1 MTKHYQRG
9 EAGVAMLVVMV
20 ALMIGFFWH
29 GGAGHGGDRGSHM
42 SSGAPTGTATKSPLD
57 LLDETYARGEVSREE
72 YLRRR
77 EDLLKR

>member
-1 MTKHYQRG
+1 
-9 EAGVAMLVVMV
+9 MLVVMV

-29 GGAGHGGDRGSHM
+29 GGTGHGGGDRGSHM
-42 SSGAPTGTATKSPLD
+42 SSGAPTDTATKSPLD
-57 LLDETYARGEVSREE
+57 LLDETYARDEVSREE

>member
-1 MTKHYQRG
+1 MTKHYQQG
-9 EAGVAMLVVMV
+9 DAGVAMLVVMV

-29 GGAGHGGDRGSHM
+29 GGDRDSQM
-42 SSGAPTGTATKSPLD
+42 SSGASTSTAAKSPLE
-57 LLDETYARGEVSREE
+57 LLDETYARGEVSHED